1 MNTFLENTIFV
12 SGKQSNVYILEDP
25 LISSQL
31 ERSPWEIYLYEKNVD
46 SASQEIMPMDAL
58 FTLEFPRVYFVLE
71 IDTEIHE
78 HTHSYE
84 KIFSSSFL
92 RNLMKKVS
100 RVKL

>member
-1 MNTFLENTIFV
+1 MKGAYGKYTF
-12 SGKQSNVYILEDP
+12 
-25 LISSQL
+25 
-31 ERSPWEIYLYEKNVD
+31 YEKNVD
-46 SASQEIMPMDAL
+46 SASQEIMPMDAP
-58 FTLEFPRVYFVLE
+58 FTPEFPLVYFVLK

-84 KIFSSSFL
+84 KSFSSSFL